1 MATSKEFTTAEVS
14 RHNTPDDLWIIIDGD
29 VYDMSTF
36 KDLHPGG
43 APPLKFA
50 AGQDATADF
59 FGLHRKEILESPRYS
74 KLKIGKIAGYEK
86 HDESLSPPMPYG
98 EALFLRKHSPY
109 YQEHHHKFRAA
120 AREFIDREIAPYAAD
135 DDEYGEDIS
144 QELTLKM
151 GEAGILAA
159 VVGHK
164 AGELGY
170 MPLSLG
176 SWEKFDYFH
185 DLILSEEFKRF
196 GSYGYS
202 DGLMGGL
209 SIGLPVILHFGSNY
223 LKEKVGRPCLEGR
236 QRISLAISEPYAGSD
251 VARIRTQAVLSPD
264 GKHYIVNGV
273 KKWITG
279 GRYADYFTTLC
290 NTDKG
295 YALLCIQ
302 RDRSEEYPDGDRVTT
317 KAIPTSYSK
326 SAGTAYVTFNDAM
339 VPVENVIGEIG
350 QGFAYTMYN
359 FNHERW
365 GMCVGGNRMSR
376 LMVEEAFKWASG
388 RQIFKKRLIDQP
400 VIRFK
405 LAQMAAEVES
415 VHSLV
420 EDITYQMCHMTQEE
434 INKEL
439 AGPIALLKY
448 KQTRAATLVA
458 DQVCQIFGGRALTR
472 SGMGRLVEKF
482 QRSYKMQAILGGSEE
497 IMADLAIR
505 QAMKK
510 MGPVPARL

>member
-1 MATSKEFTTAEVS
+1 MANLKEYSVAEVNQ
-14 RHNTPDDLWIIIDGD
+14 HNTNDDLWVIIDGD
-29 VYDMSTF
+29 VYNLTKF

-59 FGLHRKEILESPRYS
+59 FGLHRKAVLENPRYA
-74 KLKIGKIAGYEK
+74 KLKIGRIAGYDK
-86 HDESLSPPMPYG
+86 IDDSIAPPVPYG
-98 EALFLRKHSPY
+98 EATFLRKHSPY
-109 YQEHHHKFRAA
+109 YKDHHHGFRTA
-120 AREFIDREIAPYAAD
+120 AREFIDREITPYAAD
-135 DDEYGEDIS
+135 DDEFGEDIS
-144 QELTLKM
+144 KDLTLKL
-151 GEAGILAA
+151 GKAGILAA
-159 VVGHK
+159 VVGPK
-164 AGELGY
+164 AGDLGY
-170 MPLSLG
+170 MPIFLN
-176 SWEKFDYFH
+176 SWDKFDYFH

-223 LKEKVGRPCLEGR
+223 LKEKVGRPCLEGKK
-236 QRISLAISEPYAGSD
+236 RIALAISEPYAGSD
-251 VARIRTQAVLSPD
+251 VAKIRTSAVLSSD
-264 GKHYIVNGV
+264 GKNYVVNGV

-279 GRYADYFTTLC
+279 GRYADFFTTLC
-290 NTDKG
+290 NTDNG
-295 YALLCIQ
+295 FALLCIE
-302 RDRSEEYPDGDRVTT
+302 RDRSELHPDGNRVTT

-326 SAGTAYVTFNDAM
+326 TAGTAYVTFNDAI

-350 QGFAYTMYN
+350 LGFAYTMYN

-365 GMCVGGNRMSR
+365 GMCVGGNRLSR

-415 VHSLV
+415 VHSLI
-420 EDITYQMCHMTQEE
+420 EDITYQMCQMSQDE

-448 KQTRAATLVA
+448 RQTRAATLVA

-472 SGMGRLVEKF
+472 SGMGRFVEKF

-510 MGPVPARL
+510 MGPAPARL